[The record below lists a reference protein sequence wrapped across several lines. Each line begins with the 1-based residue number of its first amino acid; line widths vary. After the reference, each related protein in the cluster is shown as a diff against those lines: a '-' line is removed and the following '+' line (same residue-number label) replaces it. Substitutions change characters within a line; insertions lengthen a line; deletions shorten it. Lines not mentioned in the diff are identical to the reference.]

1 MITYSQ
7 LESMCKTYPNDQ
19 HLGAFVRSL
28 YFSEE
33 RRATTNNP
41 KGTTVT
47 SLDSDM
53 EKAHE
58 IIEEEEETLRFPG
71 NHTPHWRTG
80 I

>member
-1 MITYSQ
+1 MA
-7 LESMCKTYPNDQ
+7 
-19 HLGAFVRSL
+19 GAP
-28 YFSEE
+28 
-33 RRATTNNP
+33 TNNP